1 MKQQPQNKL
10 MKKYHSFF
18 IVFLLASGL
27 GFGQTLSLEECIA
40 MALEKNISIKQA
52 NLEIDNAKVEQSD
65 ARSAFLPNI
74 NMQSS
79 HSWNIGLNQN
89 ITTGILENLTT
100 QFTSIGGSVGMSIF
114 NGRKNFI
121 QLYRSNLNLLARE
134 YQLQDM
140 ADDIRLL
147 VANAFLQ
154 IMFNNEILNV
164 SQTQLTLGQSELER
178 TKNLIDSGIL
188 ASGDV
193 YEIQA
198 TVAAQEQ
205 ALIQAEN
212 NLRLSKINLA
222 QLLLIPDFENFDIKL
237 EDLEVPFSEILTKAP
252 KEIYEKALTFR
263 NDIQIANTNVEIAQ
277 TDIKLAK
284 ADQLPSLSG
293 FYSYSTRISYSDR
306 RLPSGTF
313 TTQPIGFLESTGE
326 SVLTQIPNTRIV
338 GPDSFFNQW
347 SLYDGHNFGLQLSIP
362 IFNRNAVRNRI
373 TRSQINMERLTNQLE
388 QEKLNLENTINQ
400 AYNDTKGAYKVH
412 EAAQVTRLARQQAY
426 KNATDRLA
434 AGAIN
439 SFEFI
444 QSKQRYEAAVSDA
457 IRAKFDYIFKLKIL
471 EFYFGLPV
479 QLRP

>member
-1 MKQQPQNKL
+1 
-10 MKKYHSFF
+10 
-18 IVFLLASGL
+18 
-27 GFGQTLSLEECIA
+27 
-40 MALEKNISIKQA
+40 
-52 NLEIDNAKVEQSD
+52 
-65 ARSAFLPNI
+65 
-74 NMQSS
+74 MQSS

-252 KEIYEKALTFR
+252 KEIYE
-263 NDIQIANTNVEIAQ
+263 
-277 TDIKLAK
+277 
-284 ADQLPSLSG
+284 
-293 FYSYSTRISYSDR
+293 
-306 RLPSGTF
+306 
-313 TTQPIGFLESTGE
+313 
-326 SVLTQIPNTRIV
+326 
-338 GPDSFFNQW
+338 NQ
-347 SLYDGHNFGLQLSIP
+347 
-362 IFNRNAVRNRI
+362 
-373 TRSQINMERLTNQLE
+373 
-388 QEKLNLENTINQ
+388 
-400 AYNDTKGAYKVH
+400 
-412 EAAQVTRLARQQAY
+412 
-426 KNATDRLA
+426 
-434 AGAIN
+434 
-439 SFEFI
+439 
-444 QSKQRYEAAVSDA
+444 
-457 IRAKFDYIFKLKIL
+457 
-471 EFYFGLPV
+471 
-479 QLRP
+479 

>member
-10 MKKYHSFF
+10 MKKYQSFF
-18 IVFLLASGL
+18 IVFLLATGL
-27 GFGQTLSLEECIA
+27 GFGQTLNLEECIA

-74 NMQSS
+74 NVQSS

-140 ADDIRLL
+140 ADDVRLL

-164 SQTQLTLGQSELER
+164 SKTQLTLGQSELER

-263 NDIQIANTNVEIAQ
+263 NDIQIANTNVEIAE

-326 SVLTQIPNTRIV
+326 PVLTQIPNTRIV

-373 TRSQINMERLTNQLE
+373 TRSQINLERLTNQLE

-412 EAAQVTRLARQQAY
+412 EAAQVTRLARKQAY
-426 KNATDRLA
+426 ENASDRLA

>member
-1 MKQQPQNKL
+1 MNQQPQTKT
-10 MKKYHSFF
+10 MKKNNLILF
-18 IVFLLASGL
+18 IVLFTTGL

-40 MALEKNISIKQA
+40 LALEKNISIKQA
-52 NLEIDNAKVEQSD
+52 NLEIDNAKVDQSD
-65 ARSAFLPNI
+65 ARSAFLPNL
-74 NMQSS
+74 NVQSS

-89 ITTGILENLTT
+89 ITTGILDNLTT

-140 ADDIRLL
+140 ADDVRLL

-154 IMFNNEILNV
+154 IMFNDEILKV
-164 SQTQLTLGQSELER
+164 SKTQLALSQTEMER
-178 TKNLIDSGIL
+178 TKNLI
-188 ASGDV
+188 ASGVLATGDI

-205 ALIQAEN
+205 ALIEAEN

-222 QLLLIPDFENFDIKL
+222 QLLLIQDYENFDIKL
-237 EDLEVPFSEILTKAP
+237 EDLEVPFSEIMTKAP
-252 KEIYEKALTFR
+252 REIYEKALTFR
-263 NDIQIANTNVEIAQ
+263 NDIQIANTNVDIAQ

-284 ADQLPSLSG
+284 ADQMPSLSG

-306 RLPSGTF
+306 RIPNGQFS
-313 TTQPIGFLESTGE
+313 TQPIGFLESTGE
-326 SVLTQIPNTRIV
+326 AVLTKVPLTDVV

-347 SLYDGHNFGLQLSIP
+347 NLYDGHNFGLQLSIP

-373 TRSQINMERLTNQLE
+373 TRSQINLERLTNQLE

-400 AYNDTKGAYKVH
+400 AYNSTKGAYKVY
-412 EAAQVTRLARQQAY
+412 EAAQVTRLAREQAY
-426 KNATDRLA
+426 TNATDRLA

-444 QSKQRYEAAVSDA
+444 QSKQRYEASVSEA

>member
-1 MKQQPQNKL
+1 MNQQPQTKT
-10 MKKYHSFF
+10 MKKNNLILF
-18 IVFLLASGL
+18 IVLLTTGL

-52 NLEIDNAKVEQSD
+52 NLEIDNAKVDQSD
-65 ARSAFLPNI
+65 ARSAFLPNL
-74 NMQSS
+74 NVQSS

-89 ITTGILENLTT
+89 ITTGILDNLTT

-140 ADDIRLL
+140 ADDVRLL

-154 IMFNNEILNV
+154 IMFNDEILKV
-164 SQTQLTLGQSELER
+164 SKTQLALSQTEMER
-178 TKNLIDSGIL
+178 TKNLIASGVL
-188 ASGDV
+188 ASGDI

-205 ALIQAEN
+205 ALIEAEN
-212 NLRLSKINLA
+212 NIRLSKINLA
-222 QLLLIPDFENFDIKL
+222 QLLLIQDYENFDIKL
-237 EDLEVPFSEILTKAP
+237 EDLEVPFSEIMTKAP

-263 NDIQIANTNVEIAQ
+263 NDIQIANTNVDIAQ
-277 TDIKLAK
+277 ADIKLAK
-284 ADQLPSLSG
+284 ADQMPSLSG

-306 RLPSGTF
+306 RMPNGQFS
-313 TTQPIGFLESTGE
+313 TQPIGFLESTGE
-326 SVLTQIPNTRIV
+326 AVLTKVPLTEVV

-347 SLYDGHNFGLQLSIP
+347 NLYDGHNFGLQLSIP
-362 IFNRNAVRNRI
+362 VFNRNAVRNRI
-373 TRSQINMERLTNQLE
+373 TRSQINLERLTNQLD

-400 AYNDTKGAYKVH
+400 AYNSTRGAYKVY
-412 EAAQVTRLARQQAY
+412 EAAQVTRLAREQAY
-426 KNATDRLA
+426 TNATDRLA

-444 QSKQRYEAAVSDA
+444 QSKQRYEASVSEA

>member
-1 MKQQPQNKL
+1 MKQQPQTKL
-10 MKKYHSFF
+10 LTMHRATLFF
-18 IVFLLASGL
+18 FLVFAQFVL
-27 GFGQTLSLEECIA
+27 GQTLSLEECIA
-40 MALEKNISIKQA
+40 LALEKNISIKQA
-52 NLEIDNAKVEQSD
+52 SLELENAKVDQSD
-65 ARSAFLPNI
+65 ARSAFLPNV
-74 NMQSS
+74 NVQSS

-100 QFTSIGGSVGMSIF
+100 QFTSIGGSVGMSLF

-121 QLYRSNLNLLARE
+121 QLYRSNLNLLAKE
-134 YQLQDM
+134 YQLNDM
-140 ADDIRLL
+140 ADDVRLL

-154 IMFNNEILNV
+154 IMFNDEILKV
-164 SQTQLTLGQSELER
+164 SQTQLELSQSELER
-178 TKNLIDSGIL
+178 TQNLISSGVL
-188 ASGDV
+188 PPGDV

-212 NLRLSKINLA
+212 NLRLSKISLA
-222 QLLLIPDFENFDIKL
+222 QLLLIQDYDNFDIRL
-237 EDLEVPFSEILTKAP
+237 EDLEVPFSEIMTKSP
-252 KEIYEKALTFR
+252 KEIYEKALSFR
-263 NDIQIANTNVEIAQ
+263 NDIQIANTNVELAT

-313 TTQPIGFLESTGE
+313 QTQPIGFLESTGE
-326 SVLTQIPNTRIV
+326 RVVTQIPETRIV
-338 GPDSFFNQW
+338 GPESFFNQW
-347 SLYDGHNFGLQLSIP
+347 SLYDGHNFGLQLTVP

-373 TRSQINMERLTNQLE
+373 TRSQINLERFKNQLE

-400 AYNDTKGAYKVH
+400 AYTNTKGAFKVY
-412 EAAQVTRLARQQAY
+412 EAAQTTRKARAQSY
-426 KNATDRLA
+426 TNASNRLE

-444 QSKQRYEAAVSDA
+444 QTKQRYEQSVSEA
-457 IRAKFDYIFKLKIL
+457 IRAKFDYIFKLKVL

-479 QLRP
+479 RLRP